1 MKEKFPKALKVLYY
15 WGVTKAVKPMAKQ
28 SLQKHTEGWVYVVQW
43 QERRKE
49 VKIGFSA
56 SLKQRLN
63 DFLTYSSDTL
73 VVLKA
78 FRADKPQEA
87 ELHEKFERQ
96 RINGEW
102 FMIDDALKQFFKFY
116 CPCDTKEARQEFGS
130 FQKERIIWRPLGLQ
144 AATRLQNAH
153 QNTCLPRYVKN
164 ARSYVLWTVRELNE
178 HNFCCSPNAII
189 SHSVNNEVGDD
200 WKRKVLYDEKTIY
213 NRISSLS
220 QEGLI
225 AKGDDKLYTL
235 TEAGHEELDRLELQ
249 MLERRE
255 RLSARPLYPRMP
267 FDRRTPKL
275 PYH

>member
-1 MKEKFPKALKVLYY
+1 VKGKFPTVLGVLYY
-15 WGVTKAVKPMAKQ
+15 WEVTKAVKSMTKQ
-28 SLQKHTEGWVYVVQW
+28 SLQKRTEGWVYAVHW
-43 QERRKE
+43 QDRKKE
-49 VKIGFSA
+49 VKIGFSTD
-56 SLKQRLN
+56 LRKRLS
-63 DFLTYSSDTL
+63 DFLTYSSDVL

-78 FRADKPQEA
+78 FRANKSQEG

-153 QNTCLPRYVKN
+153 QNTRLPYYVKN

-178 HNFCCSPNAII
+178 HDFCCTPNAII

-225 AKGDDKLYTL
+225 VKGEDKLYTL
-235 TEAGHEELDRLELQ
+235 TEAGHAELDKLELQ

-255 RLSARPLYPRMP
+255 RLSARPLYPCMP
-267 FDRRTPKL
+267 LDRKKTPSS
-275 PYH
+275 H